1 MVFQNL
7 KKSDYAYLTRKDLHL
22 LNRDEDA
29 PPAKINRMVANR
41 QVVNPIL
48 IDVSYLGESFV
59 KQLDSEMKTKYYQDR
74 REI

>member
-22 LNRDEDA
+22 LKREEDA

-41 QVVNPIL
+41 QVVHL
-48 IDVSYLGESFV
+48 V
-59 KQLDSEMKTKYYQDR
+59 KPLHAEMRTIFSVFR
-74 REI
+74 IP